1 MRRIPDIAAV
11 LLAASSAAIAQ
22 QPDPLATRAGLE
34 VGAQVAHYEYLEPD
48 IAKLSGNRLG
58 VVGTG
63 TLTGDSGIFGKID
76 LRESYGRLD
85 YQGSGSKT
93 GVPDLILEARA
104 LVGLDWVGA
113 SVSLSPYL
121 GLGYRYLF
129 DDLRGNS
136 STGAAGYRRYSNY
149 LYAPVGFTTRFRL
162 GDGWVLAPALEADV
176 FLLGK
181 QISKLSDT
189 GIAGLIDATNTQ
201 HSGRG
206 HRVALMM
213 EKDRW
218 VFGAWTHYWH
228 IQASDTQC
236 VTAPASG
243 VCQKG
248 VEPEN
253 YTRESGVELRYRF

>member
-1 MRRIPDIAAV
+1 MRRM
-11 LLAASSAAIAQ
+11 LASAAILLATPAALAQ

-34 VGAQVAHYEYLEPD
+34 VGAQVAGYEYLEPD

-76 LRESYGRLD
+76 LRDSYGRLD

-93 GVPDLILEARA
+93 GVPDLIVEARA
-104 LVGLDWVGA
+104 LVGLDWIGT

-136 STGAAGYRRYSNY
+136 STGAAGYRRLSNY

-162 GDGWVLAPALEADV
+162 GDGWVLAPTLEADV

-189 GIAGLIDATNTQ
+189 GIPGFIDVTNTQ
-201 HSGRG
+201 HSGSG
-206 HRVALMM
+206 HRVSLMM

-228 IQASDTQC
+228 IQDSDLQ
-236 VTAPASG
+236 PIG
-243 VCQKG
+243 G
-248 VEPEN
+248 GRLGMEPEN
-253 YTRESGVELRYRF
+253 WTREFGVEFRYRF

>member
-1 MRRIPDIAAV
+1 MKRTLAAL
-11 LLAASSAAIAQ
+11 LLAASSSAIAQ
-22 QPDPLATRAGLE
+22 QPDPLATRSGLE
-34 VGAQVAHYEYLEPD
+34 VGAQVAGYEYREPD
-48 IAKLSGNRLG
+48 IAKLNGARVG

-63 TLTGDSGIFGKID
+63 TLTGDSGVFGKID

-85 YQGSGSKT
+85 YQGSGSMS

-104 LVGLDWVGA
+104 LVGRDWIGA

-162 GDGWVLAPALEADV
+162 GEGWVLAPTLEADV
-176 FLLGK
+176 FLQGK
-181 QISKLSDT
+181 QVSKLSDT
-189 GIAGLIDATNTQ
+189 GIPGLIDVTNTQ

-206 HRVALMM
+206 HRVSLML

-218 VFGAWTHYWH
+218 IFGAWTHYWH
-228 IQASDTQC
+228 IDKSDVQSTG
-236 VTAPASG
+236 VGSG
-243 VCQKG
+243 L
-248 VEPEN
+248 EPEN
-253 YTRESGVELRYRF
+253 YTRESGLELRYRF